1 MGFNVGDR
9 VEVFGLVFDTQ
20 FNGEQTTI
28 TGPLEQFTWDDG
40 TWEGYP
46 TEIPSDEHSGM
57 EYFRSQYLRLVPP
70 DDEKA
75 SWEKVEEITGWNPTV
90 VLV

>member
-9 VEVFGLVFDTQ
+9 VRVVYAPAVREIV
-20 FNGEQTTI
+20 GEECTI
-28 TGPLEQFTWDDG
+28 THGPGDF
-40 TWEGYP
+40 GYGQGSYMIDILDP
-46 TEIPSDEHSGM
+46 RGGFHSG
-57 EYFRSQYLRLVPP
+57 PP
-70 DDEKA
+70 YCFKKIDDDEKA